1 MTEHRPR
8 PTDLV
13 VGAAAGIVGM
23 IAMDT
28 LWWRRSRNAGS
39 DLGFVEWEF
48 STGADYDSFDD
59 AAAPGRVGQRIGRLV
74 GVDISV
80 EHAGLTTDVVHWA
93 TGASW
98 GAAAGAI
105 SAASP
110 VAAVPAGIAAGVAA
124 VTTAYGALGAAG
136 IYEPVWTYD
145 AKTLWKDVSAHLLFG
160 TATGVALWTMHKLCS
175 NCSPRAAA
183 TRRDT

>member
-1 MTEHRPR
+1 MNRLR
-8 PTDLV
+8 LTDLV
-13 VGAAAGIVGM
+13 VGAAAGIVGT

-28 LWWRRSRNAGS
+28 LWWRRSRQAGS

-48 STGADYDSFDD
+48 AAGTDYDSFDD
-59 AAAPGRVGQRIGRLV
+59 APAPGQVGQRIGRLV
-74 GVDISV
+74 GVDVPV
-80 EHAGLTTDVVHWA
+80 EHAGLTTDVVHWT

-105 SAASP
+105 TAVSP

-124 VTTAYGALGAAG
+124 VSTAYGALGAAG

-145 AKTLWKDVSAHLLFG
+145 RQTLWKDVSAHLLFG
-160 TATGVALWTMHKLCS
+160 TATGLALWTMRKLCS
-175 NCSPRAAA
+175 MFSPSAAA
-183 TRRDT
+183 TRGST